1 MASLRPPPT
10 AAQSVLPPV
19 RPSKP
24 PRGAR
29 PASPMA
35 EKVATARRVCAKA
48 PWAKSTSPICAIPT
62 ATSSAPRTEWVDPKT
77 SNWPADIQVR
87 SDSMRIAVVGAGGVG
102 GGFGAA
108 LAKAGA
114 DVSFVA
120 RGAHLAAMRSEG
132 LKIQGGRGE
141 THLVPTRATEDPAEI
156 GQVDIVLFCVKL
168 WDVESAGQRIK
179 PLIGPDTAVIP
190 LQNGIDAAERL
201 IPILGESAVMG
212 GVAQISASIVAPGVI
227 QQVGTFMRMI
237 FGELDGRRSQRAE
250 DFLAL
255 CLKAGFD
262 ATLSEQILTDLWMK
276 FILLAS
282 NAGIMALARQPI
294 GKLRDDPD
302 LRPIF
307 LAAYQ
312 ETIDVGRAGGV
323 ALPADALDKILAFT
337 GHAPPAMQ
345 ASMAL
350 DLDRG
355 NRLEVPWLSGKVAE
369 LGRQLGV
376 PTPTHSMM
384 YAMLKP
390 YVMGAA
396 G

>member
-1 MASLRPPPT
+1 
-10 AAQSVLPPV
+10 
-19 RPSKP
+19 
-24 PRGAR
+24 
-29 PASPMA
+29 
-35 EKVATARRVCAKA
+35 
-48 PWAKSTSPICAIPT
+48 
-62 ATSSAPRTEWVDPKT
+62 
-77 SNWPADIQVR
+77 
-87 SDSMRIAVVGAGGVG
+87 MRIAVVGAGGVG

-114 DVSFVA
+114 DVTFIA
-120 RGAHLAAMRSEG
+120 RGAHLAAMKSAG
-132 LKIQGGRGE
+132 LKVQGGRGE
-141 THLVPTRATEDPAEI
+141 THLVPTRATDDPADI
-156 GQVDIVLFCVKL
+156 GRVDIVLFCVKL
-168 WDVESAGQRIK
+168 WDVESAGAHIK

-212 GVAQISASIVAPGVI
+212 GVAQISASITAPGVI

-237 FGELDGRRSQRAE
+237 FGELNGKRSKRAE

-255 CLKAGFD
+255 CLQAGFD
-262 ATLSEQILTDLWMK
+262 ATLSEQILTELWMK

-294 GKLRDDPD
+294 GRLRDDPD

-307 LAAYQ
+307 LAAWR
-312 ETIDVGRAGGV
+312 EAIDVGRARGV
-323 ALPADALDKILAFT
+323 ALPADALEKILDFT
-337 GHAPPAMQ
+337 SHAPPAMK

-350 DLDRG
+350 DLERG
-355 NRLEVPWLSGKVAE
+355 NRLELPWLSGKVAE

-376 PTPTHSMM
+376 PTPTHSMI

-390 YVMGAA
+390 YVMGGAV
-396 G
+396 

>member
-1 MASLRPPPT
+1 
-10 AAQSVLPPV
+10 
-19 RPSKP
+19 
-24 PRGAR
+24 
-29 PASPMA
+29 
-35 EKVATARRVCAKA
+35 
-48 PWAKSTSPICAIPT
+48 
-62 ATSSAPRTEWVDPKT
+62 
-77 SNWPADIQVR
+77 
-87 SDSMRIAVVGAGGVG
+87 MRIAVVGAGGVG

-114 DVSFVA
+114 DVFFIA
-120 RGAHLAAMRSEG
+120 RGAHLAAMKREG
-132 LKIQGGRGE
+132 LKVQGGRGE
-141 THLVPTRATEDPAEI
+141 THLVPTHATDNPAEI
-156 GQVDIVLFCVKL
+156 GKVDIVLFCVKL
-168 WDVESAGQRIK
+168 WDVESAGLGIK

-201 IPILGESAVMG
+201 IPILGPNAVMG
-212 GVAQISASIVAPGVI
+212 GVAQISASIVGPGLI

-237 FGELDGRRSQRAE
+237 FGELDGKRRKRAE

-262 ATLSEQILTDLWMK
+262 ATLSEQILTELWMK

-282 NAGIMALARQPI
+282 NASVTALARQPI

-302 LRPIF
+302 LRPIL
-307 LAAYQ
+307 LAAWQ
-312 ETIDVGRAGGV
+312 ETIDVGRASGV
-323 ALPADALDKILAFT
+323 ALPTDALAKIVDFT
-337 GHAPPAMQ
+337 SHAPPAMK

-355 NRLEVPWLSGKVAE
+355 NRLELPWLGGKVVE

-390 YVMGAA
+390 YIMGTPT
-396 G
+396 